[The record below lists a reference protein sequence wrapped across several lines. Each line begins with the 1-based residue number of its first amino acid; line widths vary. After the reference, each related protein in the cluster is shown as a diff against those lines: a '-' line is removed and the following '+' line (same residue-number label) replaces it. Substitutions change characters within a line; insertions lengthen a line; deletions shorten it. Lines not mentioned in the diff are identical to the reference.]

1 MQNNA
6 NAPKLQ
12 RVVRFDNLPLNQTYF
27 TEEGYLMD
35 HPIVTTVGIFEYLNE
50 DGSIRKE
57 LRLPEE
63 VFSEKSLASYKGK
76 PVIIT
81 HDAGVVNKDNVNSEH
96 IGTILSK
103 GYKDGESVRAEIVIH
118 ETDKLRACGLRELS
132 LGYNLT
138 LDETPGEW
146 NGQHYDA
153 IQRNIEINHLALVG
167 SARAGETARLNID
180 GKSKSEGGTTMK
192 KKTRL
197 DSDTMAPDALAEA
210 IEKYKSRR
218 NARSGAADN
227 SEGEDKP
234 VDAPATPIAA
244 NDNEGGDAEPTTTD
258 KVQMVKDRRDRRDSD
273 GDPEDLDK
281 AMGVIAQQDEDIDS
295 LLGIIEE
302 MTAKQDFDSADDGSD
317 DDTNADGDD
326 DNSDCDNND
335 GDESKSA
342 NLNMDSVDKLVSQKL
357 ALCRL
362 GDALRMDG
370 IEGMSIPEAKK
381 AIIRKVKPS
390 IRLDG
395 KSNSYIDAMFDIVKS
410 SVTEKKSTDG
420 QRAQMFNADGRSKVQ
435 PMGESSASQA
445 RARMIERQNGGNK

>member
-1 MQNNA
+1 MQSNPQ
-6 NAPKLQ
+6 APKLQ

-35 HPIVTTVGIFEYLNE
+35 HPIVTTVGIFEYVNP

-81 HDAGVVNKDNVNSEH
+81 HDAGVVDKDNVAEEH

-103 GYKDGESVRAEIVIH
+103 GYKDGDSVRAEIVIH
-118 ETDKLRACGLRELS
+118 ETDKMKACGLRELS

-180 GKSKSEGGTTMK
+180 GKSKLTGGTRMIK
-192 KKTRL
+192 KRL
-197 DSDTMAPDALAEA
+197 DSEAMDTDKLAEA
-210 IEKYKSRR
+210 IDAFKARK

-227 SEGEDKP
+227 EGDTDTP
-234 VDAPATPIAA
+234 VEAPVTPDAV
-244 NDNEGGDAEPTTTD
+244 DNEGGEAEPTAID
-258 KVQMVKDRRDRRDSD
+258 KVQMVKDRRDRRDSE
-273 GDPEDLDK
+273 GDPEDVQS
-281 AMGVIAQQDEDIDS
+281 AMGVIAQQDEDIDT
-295 LLGIIEE
+295 LLEVIEG
-302 MTAKQDFDSADDGSD
+302 MKAQQDFDSADTDEE
-317 DDTNADGDD
+317 TNADE
-326 DNSDCDNND
+326 DNEDCGTENTD
-335 GDESKSA
+335 GDNGKSE
-342 NLNMDSVDKLVSQKL
+342 NLNMDSVDRLVSQKL

-362 GDALRMDG
+362 GDTLRMDG

-381 AIIRKVKPS
+381 AIIKKVKPT

-395 KSNSYIDAMFDIVKS
+395 KSGAYIDAMFDIVKS
-410 SVTEKKSTDG
+410 SIEEGKSTDR
-420 QRAQMFNADGRSKVQ
+420 QRGQMFNADARSKVQ
-435 PMGESSASQA
+435 PIGESSASKA